1 MYFAHF
7 VMMLVLFGCSLG
19 KSFVLQPSEK
29 EPAAATGSAVLH
41 PDRGRGELL
50 NDIRKTLVRALNL
63 QQEPQV
69 AADRLTAIREQ
80 WKTAFS
86 AISHKTQ
93 DKAVA
98 VPQAEGPAADNRSGL
113 KCCPLT
119 SQIFLKDLG
128 WENWVIYPE
137 SFTYVQ
143 CSPCNSQLD
152 LSPSRCPSHTPPAKD
167 APSQMPCCQTTSTE
181 HVPFLYMDEFSTLT
195 ISSVQLTRACGPGNP
210 QPPAED

>member
-7 VMMLVLFGCSLG
+7 VMILVLFGCSLG
-19 KSFVLQPSEK
+19 KSFVLQSSVK

-41 PDRGRGELL
+41 PDRCHGELL
-50 NDIRKTLVRALNL
+50 NDIRKTLIGALNL

-69 AADRLTAIREQ
+69 TSDRLTAIREQ

-98 VPQAEGPAADNRSGL
+98 LPQAVGPAADNSSGL
-113 KCCPLT
+113 KCCPLA

-152 LSPSRCPSHTPPAKD
+152 LSPSRCPSHTPPA
-167 APSQMPCCQTTSTE
+167 QMPCCQTTSTE

-195 ISSVQLTRACGPGNP
+195 ISSVQLTRTCGPGNP
-210 QPPAED
+210 QLPAED